1 MMKYL
6 NKKVKSLILL
16 GTSTISTVPCFVSAF
31 SNYDI
36 KQGEYDISG
45 AINDMQKKIKQETKT
60 KFTIDWNVNWII
72 GKKDY
77 STTGIDSNNWE
88 NRTFSSETKKYILDN
103 GFLNGLNIKGNIEN
117 NKKYISGSGSAWY
130 GGSSKYISKREFS
143 DNEINLFI
151 NSIKNN
157 SKLRFAFTNDDYY
170 ISSFSS
176 SELAIPLNNSSLN
189 EFKSSIE
196 NGREITLAINF
207 SDWST
212 QNGSWTEAYKISLIF
227 AYIDSKQ
234 AKDYINNKIVQQYNN
249 FVSEL
254 KSEWRK
260 GINVTTDTGG
270 DIYTE
275 LPSEHEKSTKSN
287 SEYLNEE
294 IKKVNLA
301 IRNKLSSQ
309 MHLSLDKIISL
320 KTNIVDNTHINLY
333 LTSPWGDYLIYK
345 NLKVD
350 FIPSEYFKSKN
361 VDNRL
366 TIDLGKWVD
375 FETGTTALVND
386 KLVRVAGDKE
396 IKCNVNKKC
405 YLGKYE
411 VHTPLKISFTTV
423 NENEVLKIN
432 GKRIDVL
439 NKYFEEELKDNRNN
453 ANDNERVFDSGVQT
467 VNANGEEV
475 AKTEENSHKKNE
487 YKIEIYSY
495 DGQGNLD
502 KNLVKQY
509 EKILVINSKSIQ
521 EDFKWYAWN
530 PDENYHQKVL
540 ISPYKI
546 DENGNEIKDEK
557 GHKIP
562 NELYDASIDVKTGT
576 KKQIIW
582 VPSEGFNQSDDY
594 EEYTDGS
601 YISSWEHMY
610 SEGSNDYNYYKQTFL
625 PYGAKTLFKP
635 ELKDAGFIAEAV
647 VLGKGGL
654 KSYIGDTKDVHIFK
668 IFSDS
673 DVLGYADEFETDIN
687 QSSENNY
694 FSESGLYLI
703 VQDGKN
709 AISNFKFVL
718 IDEKTNPQSLFTDN
732 VQNKYLIPFWNSK
745 VGAEMYNFIS
755 DKYKLKDDVI
765 FSLKY
770 EDVMEYYKLFMNA
783 IYNNEKFNA
792 YIAITPLLKKYNV
805 LTKEQFNEKFKTNET
820 WKFNDI
826 KDYFFDNFKG
836 SQYVEIDNVTFDDKN
851 NAILHLKLNSF
862 NINHKL
868 SSETIAIPLKTNGI
882 NKTIITLNWNANYF
896 QNELSNSLNADEY
909 SNKILSNKEKWFINF
924 NDWDKLIATE
934 EKNNSFIKLGVVLK
948 PEFQDKYLLAGSLT
962 FMVDITGKFGKNK
975 KQNTKNIFENFGE
988 LTINLNGETN
998 VEKIKKVI
1006 KEKIITYYNS
1016 LILDVDYEIK
1026 NLDTVANER
1035 KFVELLLN
1043 KDSIGS
1049 KYSTLELTAKEGKNG
1064 RVLVKVYNTAH
1075 SIYDKEID
1083 LSKIVLNEVT
1093 IKNASNAEMLNELYT
1108 KINNQLKAHNI
1119 SVPNDIDFTINSDLM
1134 LSILKR
1140 KGSFKATLIGKNAM
1154 LKNTTAINILT
1165 NIDANAKELIN
1176 LNQLTG
1182 LDNLKF
1188 NENKLS
1194 VLKNKLIN
1202 TISNYLFEKYYLI
1215 QNKDYKFNL
1224 NEINKTLREIVKSD
1238 NVEHSGY
1245 INIYGIDNVS
1255 TGTKV
1260 FAFSNT
1266 TDKEIEDDLVD
1277 IIDLDNIPNWGEHSY
1292 SFNSMNLLRNTLI
1305 NDVIAYLAKQKLTI
1319 YKDYT
1324 FDIDE
1329 INKTIREVV
1338 VGDGKIH
1345 KGVISIYGVNNRSQ
1359 GTKAFEFSNTTD
1371 KKPIDDLNKKI
1382 EINSISRIKDLSVI
1396 KGASFVYS
1404 ENDLETLKSKF
1415 IEDLSKY
1422 VEAIYGIKYN
1432 IDYNLDVNELNNAIR
1447 NVSKSDGIIRSA
1459 FVKLHPLGDVKNDG
1473 YVTLMNR
1480 TTQGI
1485 NDNLTNNINDK
1496 QNEKNIAK
1504 RAVWFIGIPLALLAV
1519 GASAVLGWFIYVRKY
1534 RNKVK

>member
-6 NKKVKSLILL
+6 NKKVKNLILL
-16 GTSTISTVPCFVSAF
+16 GTSTIGAVPYFVSAF
-31 SNYDI
+31 INYDI
-36 KQGEYDISG
+36 PTGEYDVSR
-45 AINDMQKKIKQETKT
+45 ALADMRKKILNRPIGSSGWSWSTNSEIKSIGDTVYLKFGENNIYQGMQLLDDNEFIVSTESLGSWSTKTNYKRKLSIHPDFVEQLIQGMDVTVLYPNGKKIFSGSTNVLINSDKWKLWKLSDTDTKLDTNWEIQYAKVNSRKTYTSTETKWYIT
-60 KFTIDWNVNWII
+60 GLSFTFKYEEPNLKID
-72 GKKDY
+72 
-77 STTGIDSNNWE
+77 
-88 NRTFSSETKKYILDN
+88 KYNAD
-103 GFLNGLNIKGNIEN
+103 
-117 NKKYISGSGSAWY
+117 
-130 GGSSKYISKREFS
+130 
-143 DNEINLFI
+143 
-151 NSIKNN
+151 
-157 SKLRFAFTNDDYY
+157 
-170 ISSFSS
+170 
-176 SELAIPLNNSSLN
+176 
-189 EFKSSIE
+189 
-196 NGREITLAINF
+196 
-207 SDWST
+207 
-212 QNGSWTEAYKISLIF
+212 KI
-227 AYIDSKQ
+227 A
-234 AKDYINNKIVQQYNN
+234 QQYND

-260 GINVTTDTGG
+260 GMNVTTDTGG

-275 LPSEHEKSTKSN
+275 LPNEHEKSTKAN

-294 IKKVNLA
+294 IKRVNSA
-301 IRNKLSSQ
+301 IRNKLSSK

-320 KTNIVDNTHINLY
+320 KTSIATNTHINLY

-345 NLKVD
+345 NLKVN

-396 IKCNVNKKC
+396 IKCNGKKC

-487 YKIEIYSY
+487 YRIEIYSY

-546 DENGNEIKDEK
+546 DEDGNEIKDEK

-582 VPSEGFNQSDDY
+582 VPSEGFNQGDDY
-594 EEYTDGS
+594 EKYTENDND
-601 YISSWEHMY
+601 YISSWEHKY
-610 SEGSNDYNYYKQTFL
+610 DERSSEYNYYLKTLL

-673 DVLGYADEFETDIN
+673 DVLGYNSEFETDIN

-703 VQDGKN
+703 VQDGQN

-805 LTKEQFNEKFKTNET
+805 LTKEEFNEKFKTNDT

-826 KDYFFDNFKG
+826 KNYFFDNFKG
-836 SQYVEIDNVTFDDKN
+836 SQYVEIDNVTFDDN
-851 NAILHLKLNSF
+851 NNVILHLKLNSF

-868 SSETIAIPLKTNGI
+868 SSETISIPLKINGI
-882 NKTIITLNWNANYF
+882 NKTVITLNWNASYF
-896 QNELSNSLNADEY
+896 QNELSNSMNADEY
-909 SNKILSNKEKWFINF
+909 SNKMLSNKEKWFINF

-934 EKNNSFIKLGVVLK
+934 EKNNVFVKFGIVLK
-948 PEFQDKYLLAGSLT
+948 PEFQDKYLLAGSST
-962 FMVDITGKFGKNK
+962 FMIDITGKFGKGK

-988 LTINLNGETN
+988 LTINLNGETD
-998 VEKIKKVI
+998 VEKIKKLI
-1006 KEKIITYYNS
+1006 KEKIVTYYNS

-1043 KDSIGS
+1043 KDGIGS

-1093 IKNASNAEMLNELYT
+1093 IKNASNTEMLTELYT

-1154 LKNTTAINILT
+1154 LKNTTTINILT
-1165 NIDANAKELIN
+1165 NIDANTKELID
-1176 LNQLTG
+1176 LNQIDSLKS
-1182 LDNLKF
+1182 LKF

-1202 TISNYLFEKYYLI
+1202 KISNYLFEKYYLI
-1215 QNKDYKFNL
+1215 QNKDYKFDL
-1224 NEINKTLREIVKSD
+1224 NEINKTLREVIKSD

-1245 INIYGIDNVS
+1245 INIYGINNIS
-1255 TGTKV
+1255 TGTKA
-1260 FAFSNT
+1260 FEFSNKT
-1266 TDKEIEDDLVD
+1266 NKEIEDDLVD
-1277 IIDLDNIPNWGEHSY
+1277 IIDLDNIPNWEEHSY
-1292 SFNSMNLLRNTLI
+1292 SFNSMNLLRNSLI
-1305 NDVIAYLAKQKLTI
+1305 NDVVAYLAKQKLTI

-1324 FDIDE
+1324 FDIEE
-1329 INKTIREVV
+1329 INKTIRDVV

-1345 KGVISIYGVNNRSQ
+1345 KGLINVYGVNNRSQ
-1359 GTKAFEFSNTTD
+1359 GTKAFAFSNTTD
-1371 KKPIDDLNKKI
+1371 KKPIDDLNKQI
-1382 EINSISRIKDLSVI
+1382 IINGAVKVKDLSVI
-1396 KGASFVYS
+1396 KGASFIYS

-1415 IEDLSKY
+1415 IDDLSKY
-1422 VEAIYGIKYN
+1422 LDAIYGIKYN
-1432 IDYNLDVNELNNAIR
+1432 IDYNLDVNELNEAIR
-1447 NVSKSDGIIRSA
+1447 NVSKSDGIIRST

-1480 TTQGI
+1480 TTQQI

-1496 QNEKNIAK
+1496 RDDKNIAK
-1504 RAVWFIGIPLALLAV
+1504 RVVWFIGIPLALLAV
-1519 GASAVLGWFIYVRKY
+1519 GASSVLGWFIYVRKY

>member
-6 NKKVKSLILL
+6 NRKVKNLILL
-16 GTSTISTVPCFVSAF
+16 GTSAIGTVPCFVSSF

-36 KQGEYDISG
+36 PTGEYDVSR
-45 AINDMQKKIKQETKT
+45 ALSDMQKKLLNRPISGFKWSWTTNSEIKSIGDTVYLKFGESNIYQGMQLSDDNEFIVNTESLGSWSTKTNYKRKLNIHSDFIEQLMQGKDVTVLYPNGNKIFSGSTTAIINSDKWKLWKLSNTDTKLDINWEIQYAKVNSRKTYTSIETKWYIT
-60 KFTIDWNVNWII
+60 GLSFTFKYEEPNLEID
-72 GKKDY
+72 
-77 STTGIDSNNWE
+77 
-88 NRTFSSETKKYILDN
+88 KY
-103 GFLNGLNIKGNIEN
+103 
-117 NKKYISGSGSAWY
+117 
-130 GGSSKYISKREFS
+130 
-143 DNEINLFI
+143 
-151 NSIKNN
+151 KN
-157 SKLRFAFTNDDYY
+157 D
-170 ISSFSS
+170 
-176 SELAIPLNNSSLN
+176 
-189 EFKSSIE
+189 
-196 NGREITLAINF
+196 
-207 SDWST
+207 
-212 QNGSWTEAYKISLIF
+212 KI
-227 AYIDSKQ
+227 A
-234 AKDYINNKIVQQYNN
+234 QQYNN
-249 FVSEL
+249 FVSDL

-260 GINVTTDTGG
+260 GMNVTTDTGG

-275 LPSEHEKSTKSN
+275 LPNEHEKSTKAN

-294 IKKVNLA
+294 IKRVNSA
-301 IRNKLSSQ
+301 IRNKLSSK

-320 KTNIVDNTHINLY
+320 KTSIADNAHINLY

-345 NLKVD
+345 KLKID

-366 TIDLGKWVD
+366 TVDLGKWVD

-386 KLVRVAGDKE
+386 KLVRIAGDKE
-396 IKCNVNKKC
+396 IKCNGKKC

-487 YKIEIYSY
+487 YRIEIYSY

-562 NELYDASIDVKTGT
+562 NEFYDASIDVKTGT

-582 VPSEGFNQSDDY
+582 VPSEGFNQGDDY
-594 EEYTDGS
+594 EEYTENDND
-601 YISSWEHMY
+601 YISSWEHKY
-610 SEGSNDYNYYKQTFL
+610 AEGSSEYNYYLKSLL

-673 DVLGYADEFETDIN
+673 DVLGYNSKFETDIN
-687 QSSENNY
+687 QSSQNNY

-703 VQDGKN
+703 VQNGKN

-805 LTKEQFNEKFKTNET
+805 LTKEEFNEKFKTNDT

-826 KDYFFDNFKG
+826 KNYFFDSFKG
-836 SQYVEIDNVTFDDKN
+836 SQYVEIDNVTFDDN
-851 NAILHLKLNSF
+851 NNVILHLKLNSF

-868 SSETIAIPLKTNGI
+868 SSSTISIPLKTNGI
-882 NKTIITLNWNANYF
+882 NKTVITLNWNASYF
-896 QNELSNSLNADEY
+896 QNELSNSMNADEY
-909 SNKILSNKEKWFINF
+909 SNKMLSNKEKWFINF

-934 EKNNSFIKLGVVLK
+934 EKNNVFVKFGIVLK
-948 PEFQDKYLLAGSLT
+948 SEFQDKYLLAGSPT
-962 FMVDITGKFGKNK
+962 FMIDITGKFGKGK
-975 KQNTKNIFENFGE
+975 KQNTQNIFENFGE
-988 LTINLNGETN
+988 LTINLNGETD
-998 VEKIKKVI
+998 VEKIKKLI
-1006 KEKIITYYNS
+1006 KEKIVTYYNS

-1043 KDSIGS
+1043 KDGIGS

-1093 IKNASNAEMLNELYT
+1093 IKNASNTEMLTELYT
-1108 KINNQLKAHNI
+1108 KINNQFKAHNI

-1140 KGSFKATLIGKNAM
+1140 KGSFTATLIGKNAM
-1154 LKNTTAINILT
+1154 LKNTTTINILT
-1165 NIDANAKELIN
+1165 NIDANAKELID
-1176 LNQLTG
+1176 LNQIDSLKS
-1182 LDNLKF
+1182 LKF

-1194 VLKNKLIN
+1194 VLKNKLISK
-1202 TISNYLFEKYYLI
+1202 ISNYLFEKYYLI
-1215 QNKDYKFNL
+1215 QNKDYKFDL
-1224 NEINKTLREIVKSD
+1224 NEINKTLREVIKND

-1245 INIYGIDNVS
+1245 INIYGINNIS
-1255 TGTKV
+1255 TGTKA
-1260 FAFSNT
+1260 FEFSNK

-1277 IIDLDNIPNWGEHSY
+1277 IIDLDNIPNWEEHSY
-1292 SFNSMNLLRNTLI
+1292 SFNSMNLLRNSLI
-1305 NDVIAYLAKQKLTI
+1305 NDVVAYLAKQKLTI

-1329 INKTIREVV
+1329 INKTIRDVI
-1338 VGDGKIH
+1338 VGDEKIH
-1345 KGVISIYGVNNRSQ
+1345 KGLINVYGVNNRSQ
-1359 GTKAFEFSNTTD
+1359 GTKAFEFSNKTD
-1371 KKPIDDLNKKI
+1371 KEIEDDLNKQI
-1382 EINSISRIKDLSVI
+1382 IINGVVKVKDLSVI
-1396 KGASFVYS
+1396 KGASFIYS

-1415 IEDLSKY
+1415 IDDLSKY
-1422 VEAIYGIKYN
+1422 LDAIYGIKYN
-1432 IDYNLDVNELNNAIR
+1432 IDYNLDVNELNEAIR

-1459 FVKLHPLGDVKNDG
+1459 FVKLHHLGDVKNDG

-1480 TTQGI
+1480 TTQQI

-1496 QNEKNIAK
+1496 QDEKNIAK
-1504 RAVWFIGIPLALLAV
+1504 RVVWFIGIPLALLAV
-1519 GASAVLGWFIYVRKY
+1519 GASAVFGWFIYVRKY

>member
-6 NKKVKSLILL
+6 NKKVKNLILL
-16 GTSTISTVPCFVSAF
+16 GTSTIGAVPYFVSAF
-31 SNYDI
+31 INYDI
-36 KQGEYDISG
+36 PTGEYDVSR
-45 AINDMQKKIKQETKT
+45 ALADMRKKIL
-60 KFTIDWNVNWII
+60 
-72 GKKDY
+72 
-77 STTGIDSNNWE
+77 
-88 NRTFSSETKKYILDN
+88 NRPI
-103 GFLNGLNIKGNIEN
+103 
-117 NKKYISGSGSAWY
+117 
-130 GGSSKYISKREFS
+130 GSSGWSWSTNSE
-143 DNEINLFI
+143 I
-151 NSIKNN
+151 NSIGDTVYLKFGENN
-157 SKLRFAFTNDDYY
+157 IYQGMQLLDD
-170 ISSFSS
+170 
-176 SELAIPLNNSSLN
+176 N
-189 EFKSSIE
+189 EFIVNTE
-196 NGREITLAINF
+196 NLG
-207 SDWST
+207 SWST
-212 QNGSWTEAYKISLIF
+212 KTNYKRKLSIHPDFVEQLIQGMDVTVLYPNGKKIFSGSTNVLINSDKWQLWKLSDTDTKLDTSWEIQYAKVNSRKTYTSTETKWYITGLSFTFKYEEPNLKIDKYKN
-227 AYIDSKQ
+227 D
-234 AKDYINNKIVQQYNN
+234 KIAQQYNN

-260 GINVTTDTGG
+260 GMNVPTDTGG
-270 DIYTE
+270 NIYTP
-275 LPSEHEKSTKSN
+275 LHVEKETSIKWN
-287 SEYLNEE
+287 FDYIDEE
-294 IKKVNLA
+294 IERVNST
-301 IRNKLSSQ
+301 IRNKLSSK

-320 KTNIVDNTHINLY
+320 KTSIADNAHINLY

-345 NLKVD
+345 KLKVN

-396 IKCNVNKKC
+396 IKCNGKKC

-487 YKIEIYSY
+487 YRIEIYSY

-546 DENGNEIKDEK
+546 DEDGNEIKDEK

-582 VPSEGFNQSDDY
+582 VPSEGFNQGDDY
-594 EEYTDGS
+594 EKYTENDND
-601 YISSWEHMY
+601 YISSWEHKY
-610 SEGSNDYNYYKQTFL
+610 DERSSEYNYYLKTLL

-673 DVLGYADEFETDIN
+673 DVLGYNSEFETDIN

-703 VQDGKN
+703 VQDGQN

-792 YIAITPLLKKYNV
+792 YIAITPLLKKYNA
-805 LTKEQFNEKFKTNET
+805 LTKEEFNEKFKTNDT

-826 KDYFFDNFKG
+826 KNYFFDNFKG
-836 SQYVEIDNVTFDDKN
+836 SQYVEIDNVTFDDN
-851 NAILHLKLNSF
+851 NNVILHLKLNSF

-868 SSETIAIPLKTNGI
+868 SSETISIPLKINGI
-882 NKTIITLNWNANYF
+882 NKTVITLNWNASYF
-896 QNELSNSLNADEY
+896 QNELSNSMNADEY
-909 SNKILSNKEKWFINF
+909 SNKMLSNKEKWFINF

-934 EKNNSFIKLGVVLK
+934 EKNNVFVKFGIVLK
-948 PEFQDKYLLAGSLT
+948 PEFRDKYLLAGSPT
-962 FMVDITGKFGKNK
+962 FMIDITGKFGKGK

-988 LTINLNGETN
+988 LTINLNGETD
-998 VEKIKKVI
+998 VEKIKKLI
-1006 KEKIITYYNS
+1006 KEKIVTYYNS

-1043 KDSIGS
+1043 KDGIGS

-1093 IKNASNAEMLNELYT
+1093 IKNASNTEMLTELYT

-1154 LKNTTAINILT
+1154 LKNTTTINILT
-1165 NIDANAKELIN
+1165 NIDANIKELID
-1176 LNQLTG
+1176 LNQIDSLKS
-1182 LDNLKF
+1182 LKF

-1202 TISNYLFEKYYLI
+1202 KISNYLFEKYYLI
-1215 QNKDYKFNL
+1215 QNKDYKFDL
-1224 NEINKTLREIVKSD
+1224 NEINKTLREVIKSD

-1245 INIYGIDNVS
+1245 INIYGINNIS
-1255 TGTKV
+1255 TGTKA
-1260 FAFSNT
+1260 FEFSNK

-1277 IIDLDNIPNWGEHSY
+1277 IIDLDNIPNWEEHSY
-1292 SFNSMNLLRNTLI
+1292 SFNSMNLLRNSLI
-1305 NDVIAYLAKQKLTI
+1305 NDVVAYLAKQKLTI

-1324 FDIDE
+1324 FDIEE
-1329 INKTIREVV
+1329 INKTIRDVV

-1345 KGVISIYGVNNRSQ
+1345 KGLINVYGVNNRSQ
-1359 GTKAFEFSNTTD
+1359 GTKAFAFSNTTD
-1371 KKPIDDLNKKI
+1371 KKPIDDLNKQI
-1382 EINSISRIKDLSVI
+1382 IINGVAKAKDLSAI
-1396 KGASFVYS
+1396 KGASFIYS

-1415 IEDLSKY
+1415 IDDLSKY
-1422 VEAIYGIKYN
+1422 LDAIYGIKYN
-1432 IDYNLDVNELNNAIR
+1432 IDYNLDVNELNEAIR
-1447 NVSKSDGIIRSA
+1447 NVSKSDGIIRST

-1480 TTQGI
+1480 TTQQI

-1496 QNEKNIAK
+1496 QDDKNIAK
-1504 RAVWFIGIPLALLAV
+1504 RVVWFIGIPLALLAV
-1519 GASAVLGWFIYVRKY
+1519 GASSVLGWFIYVRKY